1 MSDILDELNE
11 PQREAVTNIEGPV
24 MVIAGAGSGKTRA
37 LTYRVAY
44 MISQGID
51 PFSIMALTFTNKA
64 AREMKERIAK
74 LIDASEARNVWMGTF
89 HSIFARILRIE
100 AEKLGFT
107 SNFTIYDTDDS
118 KSLVK
123 QIVKDMQLDA
133 KLYPEKHVLARISA
147 AKSNLYSPDEY
158 IKDADFQE
166 IDYKAKRPLIGQIF
180 KTYNNRLHRANAMD
194 FDDILYFTNLL
205 FRDNPDVLYK
215 YQVHFRYILVDEYQ
229 DTNYAQY
236 LIVKRIAAMFRNIC
250 VVGDDAQS
258 IYAFRGAN
266 IQNILNFRN
275 DYPEY
280 KLIRLEQNYRSTKTI
295 VNASNSI
302 IEHNKDQIKKKVWS
316 DKEQGEQIGV
326 LHALSDTEEG
336 VLVANSIFGYKMS
349 RQLKNKDFAILYRTN
364 TQSRSIEEA
373 LRKQNIP
380 YIIYGGLSFYDR
392 KEVKD
397 LLSYF
402 RTVINPEDEQAL
414 LRIIN
419 YPARGIG
426 DTTKQK
432 LQVLAD
438 EHGMSIWQCISN
450 NIFPDGLNLGAV
462 NKIRDF
468 VVMIKSFQAMQGK
481 MNAFDLA
488 RHITNTI
495 GLIKLLKD
503 EDTPEGESRAENIEE
518 LLNAIMEFSDR
529 QVDETTGETARVDL
543 ATFMEDVALLTDADT
558 KKDPNADCVN
568 LMTIHSAKGLEFPY
582 VYVVGMEE
590 NLFPGIQSLGSRA
603 ELEEERRLFY
613 VAVTRAMT
621 KLTLCYA
628 ERRYRYGNL
637 TLSEPSRFLEE
648 IDPQLLDRPHKA
660 SFHGT
665 SSFDMPSQMGGFRS
679 GMRSSGFRPTGN
691 NTGGSSRQP
700 FVKRD
705 TARPSQSSSPSPT
718 PISTGDFVPS
728 NPDLLVE
735 GMRVMHQ
742 KFGIGTLI
750 SLSGAG
756 ANKKATVKFDS
767 SGVKN
772 LMLMYAKLKIVE

>member
-1 MSDILDELNE
+1 MSDILDQLNE
-11 PQREAVTNIEGPV
+11 PQREAVTTVEGPV

-37 LTYRVAY
+37 LTYRIAY

-64 AREMKERIAK
+64 SREMRDRIAK
-74 LIDASEARNVWMGTF
+74 LIDASDARSVWIGTF

-100 AEKLGFT
+100 AEKIGYT

-118 KSLVK
+118 KNLIK
-123 QIVKDMQLDA
+123 QIITDMQLDI
-133 KLYPEKHVLARISA
+133 KTYPPKNVLNRISA
-147 AKSNLYSPDEY
+147 AKSNLYSPEDY
-158 IKDADFQE
+158 LKDADFQD

-180 KTYNNRLHRANAMD
+180 KAYNNRLHRANAMD

-215 YQVHFRYILVDEYQ
+215 YQSHFRYILVDEYQ

-236 LIVKRIAAMFRNIC
+236 LIVKRIAAMFRNLC

-302 IEHNKDQIKKKVWS
+302 IAHNKDQIKKKVWS
-316 DKEQGEQIGV
+316 DNEQGEPIGV

-336 VLVANSIFGYKMS
+336 MLVANSIFGFKMS

-364 TQSRSIEEA
+364 SQSRSIEEA

-380 YIIYGGLSFYDR
+380 YTIYGGLSFYDR

-397 LLSYF
+397 LLAYF
-402 RTVINPEDEQAL
+402 RVVINPEDEQAL

-426 DTTKQK
+426 ETTKQK

-438 EHGMSIWQCISN
+438 QQGVSIWQCVSN
-450 NIFPDGLNLGAV
+450 NVFPADLNSGAIG
-462 NKIRDF
+462 KIRDF
-468 VVMIKSFQAMQGK
+468 VVMMKSFQVQQNK

-495 GLIKLLKD
+495 GMIKLLK
-503 EDTPEGESRAENIEE
+503 EDDSPEGVSRVDNVEE

-529 QVDETTGETARVDL
+529 QVDETTGETAQVDL
-543 ATFMEDVALLTDADT
+543 ATFMEQVALVSDADT
-558 KKDPNADCVN
+558 KKDPDADTVT

-621 KLTLCYA
+621 KLTLSYA
-628 ERRYRYGNL
+628 ERRYRNGNL
-637 TLSEPSRFLEE
+637 TMSEASRFLDE
-648 IDPQLLDRPHKA
+648 IDTELLDKPHKA

-665 SSFDMPSQMGGFRS
+665 SSFDTPSFFGGYRNGS
-679 GMRSSGFRPTGN
+679 R
-691 NTGGSSRQP
+691 NTGFTPRYSGNANSSPRQQ
-700 FVKRD
+700 FVKRE
-705 TARPSQSSSPSPT
+705 TPKPATSQAMAAVG
-718 PISTGDFVPS
+718 STDFVPS
-728 NPDLLVE
+728 NPDRLEE

-742 KFGIGTLI
+742 KFGAGTII
-750 SLSGAG
+750 SINGAG
-756 ANKKATVKFDS
+756 ANKKATVRFDTE
-767 SGVKN
+767 GTKN
-772 LMLMYAKLKIVE
+772 LMLMYAKLRIIG